1 MDRHLFGRGEEGIL
15 TNALAFRCTFVHPMA
30 MLTTLTSF
38 TTFGVSALPIDV
50 EIGVIPT
57 SGEARFSIVGL
68 GDTAVQESKQRV
80 IMAVK
85 SSGYHFSQG
94 RITNVNLAPAHVR
107 KTGSRFD
114 LAIALGIMLGNEMVD
129 VPEDILKNTAFVG
142 ELAFDGSLRHVT
154 GVLACA
160 IECKKRGIETFVVP
174 AMNGVEAGLVPG
186 LKIIAVHNLR
196 EVVACLAG
204 TMKPP
209 AVHSAACAEESKV
222 LTDFSDV
229 RGQMAA
235 KRALEIAAAGG
246 HNVLLS
252 GSPGSGKTLLAN
264 ALRGILPP
272 LSRDEAL
279 EVTGIYSVAN
289 LLPPTTPLI
298 EERPIR
304 TVHHTASGVAIVGGG
319 QHPMPG
325 EISLAHRGV
334 LFLDELAEFP
344 PQVLE
349 VLRQPLED
357 RRITINRAQGTVTFP
372 ADFILVAAMNPPQYS
387 SSTTERL
394 KRRISAP
401 LLDRIDLT
409 IDVQPVEI
417 EDLQKKV
424 EPTAERSESIRSRVL
439 EARNRQQK
447 RFKALPI
454 STNKEM
460 SVRDLDELCPLD
472 AKSEALL
479 RQASQRLG
487 FSARS
492 YHRII
497 KVARTIADLA
507 AEESIGVGHVAEAL
521 QYRQPVGV

>member
-1 MDRHLFGRGEEGIL
+1 
-15 TNALAFRCTFVHPMA
+15 
-30 MLTTLTSF
+30 MLTRLTSF
-38 TTFGVSALPIDV
+38 TTLGVTAIPVDCEV
-50 EIGVIPT
+50 GVTPT
-57 SGEARFSIVGL
+57 SGEPKFIIGGL

-80 IMAVK
+80 IMALK
-85 SSGYHFSQG
+85 SSGYRFPMG
-94 RITNVNLAPAHVR
+94 RSVNVNLAPAHIR
-107 KTGSRFD
+107 KVGSRFD
-114 LAIALGIMLGNEMVD
+114 LAVAVGILLAGETVEID
-129 VPEDILKNTAFVG
+129 PLTLQETAFIG
-142 ELAFDGSLRHVT
+142 ELAFDGSLRHVS

-160 IECKKRGIETFVVP
+160 IECVKRGMKTIVVP
-174 AMNGVEAGLVPG
+174 AVNGAEAALVPG
-186 LKIIAVHNLR
+186 LRIIAVQHLR
-196 EVVACLAG
+196 EVIACLVG
-204 TMKPP
+204 ETEVPSVDPP
-209 AVHSAACAEESKV
+209 AAAAGLIASI
-222 LTDFSDV
+222 DFADV
-229 RGQMAA
+229 RGQLAA

-252 GSPGSGKTLLAN
+252 GAPGSGKTLLAN

-272 LSRDEAL
+272 LTRAESL

-289 LLPPTTPLI
+289 LLPHTTPLI

-372 ADFILVAAMNPPQYS
+372 ADFILVAAMNPPKYS
-387 SSTTERL
+387 SASPMQM

-417 EDLQKKV
+417 VDLQRKKSPST
-424 EPTAERSESIRSRVL
+424 EASASIRERVRMARERQL
-439 EARNRQQK
+439 E
-447 RFKALPI
+447 RFRGMHF

-460 SVRDLDELCPLD
+460 GVKEIERFCPLD
-472 AKSEALL
+472 QKSEMLL
-479 RQASQRLG
+479 RQAAERMN
-487 FSARS
+487 FSART
-492 YHRII
+492 YHRTI

-507 AEESIGVGHVAEAL
+507 ASETIELSHVAEAL
-521 QYRQPVGV
+521 QYRQAVGV

>member
-1 MDRHLFGRGEEGIL
+1 
-15 TNALAFRCTFVHPMA
+15 

-38 TTFGVSALPIDV
+38 TTLGVGAIPIDC
-50 EIGVIPT
+50 EIGVTPT
-57 SGEARFSIVGL
+57 AGDAKFLIVGL
-68 GDTAVQESKQRV
+68 GDTAIQESKQRV
-80 IMAVK
+80 IMALK
-85 SSGYHFSQG
+85 SSGYRIPMG
-94 RITNVNLAPAHVR
+94 RVTNVNLAPAHIR
-107 KTGSRFD
+107 KAGSRFD
-114 LAIALGIMLGNEMVD
+114 LPIAIGMLHSNGIIEVA
-129 VPEDILKNTAFVG
+129 EETLKHTAFIG
-142 ELAFDGSLRHVT
+142 ELSFDGQLRHVT

-160 IECKKRGIETFVVP
+160 MECRKRGIDSIVVP
-174 AMNGVEAGLVPG
+174 SVNGPEAALVPG
-186 LKIIAVHNLR
+186 LTVIAVDGLKD
-196 EVVACLAG
+196 VIACLSG
-204 TMKPP
+204 QMKPP
-209 AVHSAACAEESKV
+209 VIAPPACAKPLAS
-222 LTDFSDV
+222 TIDFADV
-229 RGQMAA
+229 RGQAMA

-252 GSPGSGKTLLAN
+252 GTPGSGKTLLAG

-272 LSRDEAL
+272 LSSNEAL
-279 EVTGIYSVAN
+279 ELTGIYSVAN
-289 LLPPTTPLI
+289 LLPQGTPLI
-298 EERPIR
+298 SERPIR

-372 ADFILVAAMNPPQYS
+372 ADFILVGAMNPPKFS
-387 SSTTERL
+387 SASAERM

-417 EDLQKKV
+417 KDLQGKADTKAEKSETIRLRV
-424 EPTAERSESIRSRVL
+424 TAARERQS
-439 EARNRQQK
+439 K
-447 RFKALPI
+447 RFQGHGI

-460 SVRDLDELCPLD
+460 SVRDVEAFCPLD
-472 AKSEALL
+472 PKSEALL
-479 RQASQRLG
+479 RQAAERMQ
-487 FSARS
+487 FSART
-492 YHRII
+492 YHRTI

-507 AEESIGVGHVAEAL
+507 GKEHIEIAHVAEAL
-521 QYRQPVGV
+521 QYRQQVGV

>member
-1 MDRHLFGRGEEGIL
+1 MGVLSYTIPIL
-15 TNALAFRCTFVHPMA
+15 SSVSP
-30 MLTTLTSF
+30 MLTRLTSF
-38 TTFGVSALPIDV
+38 ATVGVGAIPIDCEV
-50 EIGVIPT
+50 GVTVTASEPK
-57 SGEARFSIVGL
+57 FLIVGM
-68 GDTAVQESKQRV
+68 GDTAIQESKQRV
-80 IMAVK
+80 VMALK
-85 SSGYHFSQG
+85 TSGYRTSMG
-94 RITNVNLAPAHVR
+94 RVTNVNLAPAHIR

-114 LAIALGIMLGNEMVD
+114 LPIALGILCSS
-129 VPEDILKNTAFVG
+129 DIIEIPKDTIRSTAFLG

-160 IECKKRGIETFVVP
+160 LECVKRGLTSIVVP
-174 AMNGVEAGLVPG
+174 SANGAEAALVPG
-186 LKIIAVHNLR
+186 LRVIAVSSLK
-196 EVVACLAG
+196 EAVSCLTG
-204 TMKPP
+204 QMEPP
-209 AVHSAACAEESKV
+209 AIDTPAAAM
-222 LTDFSDV
+222 TAAQTTIDFADV
-229 RGQMAA
+229 RGQAQA

-252 GSPGSGKTLLAN
+252 GAPGSGKTLLAS

-272 LSRDEAL
+272 LTKDESL
-279 EVTGIYSVAN
+279 EITGIYSVAN
-289 LLPPTTPLI
+289 LLPAETPLI
-298 EERPIR
+298 EQRPIR

-319 QHPMPG
+319 QNPMPG

-349 VLRQPLED
+349 VLRQPIED
-357 RRITINRAQGTVTFP
+357 RKITINRAQGTVTFP
-372 ADFILVAAMNPPQYS
+372 ADFILVGAMNPPQFS
-387 SSTTERL
+387 SATAEKM

-417 EDLQKKV
+417 TDLQKKRS
-424 EPTAERSESIRSRVL
+424 TDAETSAQIRSRVVA
-439 EARNRQQK
+439 ARERQIK
-447 RFKALPI
+447 RFAKHGI

-460 SVRDLDELCPLD
+460 NVKDLDVFCPLD
-472 AKSEALL
+472 IASQQLL
-479 RQASQRLG
+479 RQAAERLG

-507 AEESIGVGHVAEAL
+507 ASESITTQHIAEAL
-521 QYRQPVGV
+521 QYRQQVGV

>member
-1 MDRHLFGRGEEGIL
+1 LIGEMQPPPVR
-15 TNALAFRCTFVHPMA
+15 TPAC
-30 MLTTLTSF
+30 
-38 TTFGVSALPIDV
+38 V
-50 EIGVIPT
+50 ETVEP
-57 SGEARFSIVGL
+57 
-68 GDTAVQESKQRV
+68 
-80 IMAVK
+80 
-85 SSGYHFSQG
+85 
-94 RITNVNLAPAHVR
+94 
-107 KTGSRFD
+107 
-114 LAIALGIMLGNEMVD
+114 
-129 VPEDILKNTAFVG
+129 
-142 ELAFDGSLRHVT
+142 VT
-154 GVLACA
+154 
-160 IECKKRGIETFVVP
+160 I
-174 AMNGVEAGLVPG
+174 
-186 LKIIAVHNLR
+186 
-196 EVVACLAG
+196 
-204 TMKPP
+204 
-209 AVHSAACAEESKV
+209 
-222 LTDFSDV
+222 DFSDV

-272 LSRDEAL
+272 LSREEAL

-289 LLPPTTPLI
+289 LLPTTMPLI

-387 SSTTERL
+387 ASSAKSMR
-394 KRRISAP
+394 RRISAP
-401 LLDRIDLT
+401 LLERIDLT
-409 IDVQPVEI
+409 INVQPVEI

-424 EPTAERSESIRSRVL
+424 RPDAERSTEIRARVI
-439 EARNRQQK
+439 EARERQRK
-447 RFKALPI
+447 RFSGMPI

-460 SVRDLDELCPLD
+460 SVRDLDTLCPLCR
-472 AKSEALL
+472 KGEVLL
-479 RQASQRLG
+479 RQAAQRLG

-497 KVARTIADLA
+497 KVSRTIADLA
-507 AEESIGVGHVAEAL
+507 GAESIGIQHIAEAL

>member
-1 MDRHLFGRGEEGIL
+1 M
-15 TNALAFRCTFVHPMA
+15 AL
-30 MLTTLTSF
+30 
-38 TTFGVSALPIDV
+38 
-50 EIGVIPT
+50 
-57 SGEARFSIVGL
+57 
-68 GDTAVQESKQRV
+68 
-80 IMAVK
+80 K
-85 SSGYHFSQG
+85 SSGYRTSMG
-94 RITNVNLAPAHVR
+94 RVTNVNLAPAHIR
-107 KTGSRFD
+107 KSGSRFD
-114 LAIALGIMLGNEMVD
+114 LPIALGILRSSDIVD
-129 VPEDILKNTAFVG
+129 IPDDIIRSTAFLG

-160 IECKKRGIETFVVP
+160 LECVKRGLTSIVVP
-174 AMNGVEAGLVPG
+174 VANGAEAALVPG
-186 LKIIAVHNLR
+186 LRVIAVATLKDA
-196 EVVACLAG
+196 VACLTG
-204 TMKPP
+204 EMQPP
-209 AVHSAACAEESKV
+209 AIDVPASAATE
-222 LTDFSDV
+222 LQTTIDFADV
-229 RGQMAA
+229 RGQAQA

-252 GSPGSGKTLLAN
+252 GAPGSGKTLLAS

-272 LSRDEAL
+272 LTKDESL
-279 EVTGIYSVAN
+279 EITGIYSVAN
-289 LLPPTTPLI
+289 LLPTDTPLI
-298 EERPIR
+298 EQRPIR

-357 RRITINRAQGTVTFP
+357 RKITINRAQGTVTFP
-372 ADFILVAAMNPPQYS
+372 ADFILVGAMNPPQYS
-387 SSTTERL
+387 SATAEKM

-417 EDLQKKV
+417 TDLQKKIS
-424 EPTAERSESIRSRVL
+424 TDAESSARIRARVVA
-439 EARNRQQK
+439 ARDRQIT
-447 RFKALPI
+447 RFKKRGI

-460 SVRDLDELCPLD
+460 NVKDLDIFCPLD
-472 AKSEALL
+472 PASQQLL
-479 RQASQRLG
+479 RQASERLG

-507 AEESIGVGHVAEAL
+507 ASDSITTQHIAEAL
-521 QYRQPVGV
+521 QYRQQVGV